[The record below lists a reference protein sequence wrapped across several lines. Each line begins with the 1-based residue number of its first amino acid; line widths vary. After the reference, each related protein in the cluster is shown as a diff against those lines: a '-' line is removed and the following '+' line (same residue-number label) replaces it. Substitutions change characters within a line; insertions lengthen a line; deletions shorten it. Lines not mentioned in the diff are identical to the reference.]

1 MDGQWLATFS
11 IAVRSSSAI
20 YKNLARSGYVTSVR
34 PRQVMCS
41 TSLALLAL
49 KSSLQFEW
57 KLDRTTMAMEFWSVL
72 NRISDVLGVLT
83 ALPMLAAAIL
93 FLAPGSAVS
102 SAAAGDGRANKSPA
116 RGVGSLSYGLGYQR
130 AGTCLPRRPGHAMA
144 SARVL
149 PRRGS
154 ESAYSASDNAA
165 PGAPQA

>member
-41 TSLALLAL
+41 TSLAVLAL

-72 NRISDVLGVLT
+72 NRLSDVLGVLT
-83 ALPMLAAAIL
+83 ALPYARGCGP
-93 FLAPGSAVS
+93 FPAPGSAVPS
-102 SAAAGDGRANKSPA
+102 TAA
-116 RGVGSLSYGLGYQR
+116 
-130 AGTCLPRRPGHAMA
+130 
-144 SARVL
+144 
-149 PRRGS
+149 
-154 ESAYSASDNAA
+154 
-165 PGAPQA
+165 